1 MPLPWKRA
9 LAAVAVIGVTVMATG
24 CVESGRTVHPDAV
37 QAVPE
42 CPVEPDPSIDTTARI
57 AWQAIP
63 NGDLVVKDLQMLET
77 CMPNAEISWSKFD
90 SGGDVVQAF
99 GAGSVDIGLVG
110 SSPAVRAV
118 SPPLDIDLRI
128 VWLQDVI
135 GAAESLIVRDDSIT
149 SIDGLEG
156 KKVAVPFGST
166 AHYSLLSALR
176 EAGIDDTVE
185 LINLSP
191 DKMLAAW
198 QRGEID
204 AAWVWDPTLS
214 ELQSTGSV
222 ILTSAD
228 TAQNGYP
235 TFDMSAATT
244 GFVDQNPEFMAMWTT
259 VQDAAARRLADG
271 EDAAIESVSVQLGLA
286 PDVVRKQTEGLE
298 YLDAREQAAPDYFGG
313 ALGEVLEDTSGFL
326 VDAGETDGAAPPET
340 YLQMPYPDAIEEV
353 AAR

>member
-1 MPLPWKRA
+1 MPLPWKRPLA
-9 LAAVAVIGVTVMATG
+9 LVAVLGAVATTGG

-37 QAVPE
+37 QAAAE
-42 CPVEPDPSIDTTARI
+42 CPVEPDPSITTTARI

-63 NGDLVVKDLQMLET
+63 NGDLAVKDLRMLET
-77 CMPNAEISWSKFD
+77 CMPNAEITWSKFD

-99 GAGSVDIGLVG
+99 GAGSVDLGLVG

-118 SPPLDIDLRI
+118 SPPLDIDLRV

-135 GAAESLIVRDDSIT
+135 GAAESLVVRDESIT
-149 SIDGLEG
+149 SIQGLDG

-176 EAGIDDTVE
+176 EAGIDGTVQ

-191 DKMLAAW
+191 DKMLPAW
-198 QRGEID
+198 QRGEVD

-214 ELQSTGSV
+214 QLQSSGSV

-228 TAQNGYP
+228 TAKAGYP
-235 TFDMSAATT
+235 TFDMSAATAE
-244 GFVDQNPEFMAMWTT
+244 FLEQNPGFMLMWTT
-259 VQDAAARRLADG
+259 AQDAAARRLADG
-271 EDAAIESVSVQLGLA
+271 EATAIESLAVQLGLP
-286 PDVVRKQTEGLE
+286 PDVVRKQTQGLE
-298 YLDAREQAAPDYFGG
+298 YLDARQQAGPDYFGG
-313 ALGEVLEDTSGFL
+313 ALGGVLEDTAGFL
-326 VDAGETDGAAPPET
+326 VDARETEGTAPPET
-340 YLQMPYPDAIEEV
+340 YQRMPYPYAIEEV